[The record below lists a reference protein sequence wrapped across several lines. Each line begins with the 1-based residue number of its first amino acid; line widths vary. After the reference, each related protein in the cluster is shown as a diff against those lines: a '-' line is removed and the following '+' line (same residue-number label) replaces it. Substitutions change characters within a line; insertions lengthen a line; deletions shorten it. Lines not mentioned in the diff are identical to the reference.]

1 VSAEMSA
8 QCQRTAVKPGRT
20 TSNTASGFRLTMRFR
35 RVPSRGVRPP
45 KRLLTGGLLVRVQPG
60 ELWKS
65 PAYTGLFDFGS
76 EQGWMLWGRSWAHRP
91 RPHAETSG
99 PCSCIDAAPAES
111 LHPLSRRSRTT
122 LSLQAGLRRMVA
134 RAEGDTCE
142 APTLLHGQA
151 SMEDERPFRL
161 VDLLLRAMREN
172 ARQASEAGQR
182 RSSGA
187 APTRR
192 RRRPVLTAGSA

>member
-134 RAEGDTCE
+134 RAEGNTPVKPLRCYTGKHQWRTRGRSDSLTYFCE
-142 APTLLHGQA
+142 RCGKTLDKPPKPGSGGAQAPLPPGGG
-151 SMEDERPFRL
+151 
-161 VDLLLRAMREN
+161 
-172 ARQASEAGQR
+172 AG
-182 RSSGA
+182 
-187 APTRR
+187 PY
-192 RRRPVLTAGSA
+192 